1 MLSFSISTLGR
12 PATPS
17 SVAVLELREYE
28 IAKAIQL
35 TIEQR
40 DRLIDL
46 VKDITITPTRGTRDQ
61 FDVKPGATIGTCQ
74 LPGLQ
79 VIIRPKL
86 AITRVLFM
94 LTYTL
99 DKWKLQ
105 PEEVSYGYADDMV
118 EAMALAYAMALK
130 RSLAGGLLQ
139 GYETREEALQ
149 GVRGRLRFDEQLR
162 RHFGRFPPVECRF
175 DEYTEDILENRLL
188 KAALN
193 ALGRMPIRSLRTRT
207 ALREW
212 LPVMEP
218 VSNVE
223 FHPTQVPEVL
233 YTRLNDRYRP
243 ALELARLILQGASFR
258 LSEGRVNAATML
270 FDMNVVFEGF
280 VVRALRDA
288 LGLSEREFPQNC
300 KGKNLWLDEGR
311 TQRLEPDFSWWQEGR
326 CVLVGDVKYK
336 DLEKGVQALDL
347 YQALA
352 YCVAAD
358 LPAAI
363 FVHAAGPE
371 RERVVLVRHAQ
382 KRVLLIALRL
392 DVGFQCLLEQL
403 RDVSK
408 TCARLHTNQTQSVAK
423 TEPRY

>member
-1 MLSFSISTLGR
+1 LSYPTAIAALPSTL
-12 PATPS
+12 T
-17 SVAVLELREYE
+17 LREYE
-28 IAKAIQL
+28 
-35 TIEQR
+35 TTRGVEMNVTQR
-40 DRLIDL
+40 DRLREL
-46 VKDITITPTRGTRDQ
+46 VKDLSITPTCGTKDLY
-61 FDVKPGATIGTCQ
+61 DLCPGSTIGTCQ
-74 LPGLQ
+74 LPGLN

-86 AITRVLFM
+86 PINRVLFM

-99 DKWKLQ
+99 DKWKMQ
-105 PEEVSYGYADDMV
+105 GEDVGFEDTDDLV

-139 GYETREEALQ
+139 GYQTREEALQ

-188 KAALN
+188 KAALT
-193 ALGRMPIRSLRTRT
+193 ALGRMPIRNPRTRT

-212 LPVMEP
+212 VPVMEP
-218 VSNVE
+218 VSAVE
-223 FHPTQVPEVL
+223 YHPAQVPEVL

-258 LSEGRVNAATML
+258 LSAGRVQAATML

-300 KGKNLWLDEGR
+300 KGRDLWLDEDR
-311 TQRLEPDFSWWQEGR
+311 TQRLEPDFSWWRDGR

-336 DLEKGVQALDL
+336 DLSKGVQAGDL

-358 LPAAI
+358 LPGAMFI
-363 FVHAAGPE
+363 HAAGRAE
-371 RERVVLVRHAQ
+371 ERVIRIRNAGKTLELRSLV
-382 KRVLLIALRL
+382 L
-392 DVGFQCLLEQL
+392 DVGPRELLTQIGHFADEI
-403 RDVSK
+403 SK
-408 TCARLHTNQTQSVAK
+408 SRKERRND
-423 TEPRY
+423 P